1 VSDVAYQ
8 EMADLWEAVFGEQPS
23 VVADPSLTAEILVA
37 CLPQTEPHSFRDED
51 EDDEAGPPRPPRPPR
66 SA

>member
-1 VSDVAYQ
+1 VADIAYQ
-8 EMADLWEAVFGEQPS
+8 EMTELWEAVFGEQPS
-23 VVADPSLTAEILVA
+23 VVADPSLTAQILVA
-37 CLPQTEPHSFRDED
+37 CLPQTEPHSFKD